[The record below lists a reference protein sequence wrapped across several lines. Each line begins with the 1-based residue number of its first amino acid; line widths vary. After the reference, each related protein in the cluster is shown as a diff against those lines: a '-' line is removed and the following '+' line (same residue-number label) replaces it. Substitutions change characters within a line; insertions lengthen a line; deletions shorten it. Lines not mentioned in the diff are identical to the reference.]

1 MSAWSGKYVIGLT
14 GNIATGKSVV
24 RKMLEHLGAF
34 GIDAD
39 ALAHRTIASGAP
51 GFQPVLEAFGEGIL
65 DSSGEIE
72 RSKLAQIV
80 FYDKDA
86 LARLELII
94 HPLVREAINVLIN
107 RSEHKVVV
115 LEAIKLIES
124 GLTKKCDCL
133 WVSTAPKKIQLARL
147 IKNRGL
153 SEMNAT
159 QRIESQPPQNDKIAA
174 ADIVIYNDDSFENTW
189 SQVRK
194 AWLGFFEK
202 PRVKKPSPEVYQMG
216 NIKVLRY
223 LPDQCAEI
231 SELISQLSDGEENPT
246 PKDIM
251 AAFTEKSFLVMKFG
265 DNPAGVAGW
274 NDKNLVAISDEVHLG
289 GDLPIPNPLYE
300 FVRAIDSISE
310 RHQCEISLL
319 YLTDKLAHHFAGL
332 TPLGYKVQNPEDLEI
347 QAWREIAI
355 FFQSPDTVMFS
366 KQLQQMSAA

>member
-14 GNIATGKSVV
+14 GNIATGKSAV

-39 ALAHRTIASGAP
+39 AMAHRTIASGAP
-51 GFQPVLEAFGEGIL
+51 GFQPVLEAFGEEIL
-65 DSSGEIE
+65 DPSGEIE
-72 RSKLAQIV
+72 RSKLAQVV
-80 FYDKDA
+80 FHDKAA
-86 LARLELII
+86 LAQLELII
-94 HPLVREAINVLIN
+94 HPLVREAIDALIN

-133 WVSTAPKKIQLARL
+133 WVSTAPQKLQLARL

-159 QRIESQPPQNDKIAA
+159 QRIESQHPQSDKIAA
-174 ADIVIYNDDSFENTW
+174 ADIVIYNDDSLENTW

-194 AWLGFFEK
+194 AWLGLFEK
-202 PRVKKPSPEVYQMG
+202 PRNKKPSPEVYQMG
-216 NIKVLRY
+216 NIKVLQY

-231 SELISQLSDGEENPT
+231 SGLISQLSGGEVNPT
-246 PKDIM
+246 PQDIM
-251 AAFTEKSFLVMKFG
+251 AAFTEKTFLVMKFG

-289 GDLPIPNPLYE
+289 GDFPIPNSLYE

-319 YLTDKLAHHFAGL
+319 YLTDKLAHHSAGL
-332 TPLGYKVQNPEDLEI
+332 THLGYKVQNPEDLEI

-355 FFQSPDTVMFS
+355 SFHSQDTVMFS
-366 KQLQQMSAA
+366 KQLQQTSEV

>member
-80 FYDKDA
+80 FYNKDA

-94 HPLVREAINVLIN
+94 HPLVRDAIDALID
-107 RSEHKVVV
+107 RSEYKVVV

-124 GLTKKCDCL
+124 GLIKKCDCL
-133 WVSTAPKKIQLARL
+133 WVSTAPQKLQLARL

-153 SEMNAT
+153 SEMYAT
-159 QRIESQPPQNDKIAA
+159 QRIESQPPQSDKIAA

-189 SQVRK
+189 SQVKK
-194 AWLGFFEK
+194 AWLGLFEK
-202 PRVKKPSPEVYQMG
+202 PRNKKPSPEVYQKG

-231 SELISQLSDGEENPT
+231 SGLISQLSDGEVNPT
-246 PKDIM
+246 PQDIM
-251 AAFTEKSFLVMKFG
+251 AAFTEKTFLVMKFG

-274 NDKNLVAISDEVHLG
+274 NNKNLVAISDEVHLR
-289 GDLPIPNPLYE
+289 GDIPIPNSLFE
-300 FVRAIDSISE
+300 FVRAIDFISE
-310 RHQCEISLL
+310 SHQCEISLL
-319 YLTDKLAHHFAGL
+319 YLTDKLTHHFSEL

-355 FFQSPDTVMFS
+355 SFQSPETVMFS
-366 KQLQQMSAA
+366 KQLRQTSAV

>member
-39 ALAHRTIASGAP
+39 ALAHRTIASGAL

-80 FYDKDA
+80 FYNKDA

-94 HPLVREAINVLIN
+94 HPLVRDAIDALID
-107 RSEHKVVV
+107 RSEYKVVV

-133 WVSTAPKKIQLARL
+133 WVSTAPQNLQLARL

-159 QRIESQPPQNDKIAA
+159 QRIESQPPQSDKIAA
-174 ADIVIYNDDSFENTW
+174 ADIVIYNDDSLENTW

-194 AWLGFFEK
+194 AWLGLIEK
-202 PRVKKPSPEVYQMG
+202 RRVEKPSPEVYQIG
-216 NIKVLRY
+216 NIKVFQY

-231 SELISQLSDGEENPT
+231 ARFITQFSDGEVNPT
-246 PKDIM
+246 SQDILV
-251 AAFTEKSFLVMKFG
+251 AFTEKTFLVMKFG

-274 NDKNLVAISDEVHLG
+274 NDNNLVAISDEVHLG
-289 GDLPIPNPLYE
+289 GDFQIPNSLCK

-319 YLTDKLAHHFAGL
+319 YLTDKLAHHFTGL
-332 TPLGYKVQNPEDLEI
+332 TPLGYKMQNPEDIEN

-355 FFQSPDTVMFS
+355 NSKSSETIMFS
-366 KQLQQMSAA
+366 KQLRQTSAV

>member
-14 GNIATGKSVV
+14 GNIATGKSLV

-39 ALAHRTIASGAP
+39 ALSHRTIASGAP

-80 FYDKDA
+80 FSDNDA

-94 HPLVREAINVLIN
+94 HPLVRDAIDALIN

-124 GLTKKCDCL
+124 GLVRKCDCL
-133 WVSTAPKKIQLARL
+133 WVSTAPKKLQLARL

-153 SEMNAT
+153 NETNAA
-159 QRIESQPPQNDKIAA
+159 QRIELQPPQNDKIAA
-174 ADIVIYNDDSFENTW
+174 ADIVIYNDDSLENTW

-194 AWLGFFEK
+194 AWLELFEK
-202 PRVKKPSPEVYQMG
+202 PRIKIPSPEVYQMG
-216 NIKVLRY
+216 NIKVFRY
-223 LPDQCAEI
+223 LPDQSAEI
-231 SELISQLSDGEENPT
+231 SGLIPQLSGGEVKPT
-246 PKDIM
+246 PQDIM
-251 AAFTEKSFLVMKFG
+251 DAFTEKTFLVMKFG
-265 DNPAGVAGW
+265 NNPAGVAGW
-274 NDKNLVAISDEVHLG
+274 NNKNFIAISDEVHMG
-289 GDLPIPNPLYE
+289 GDFPIPNSLFE

-319 YLTDKLAHHFAGL
+319 YLTKKLAHHFAGL
-332 TPLGYKVQNPEDLEI
+332 TPLGYKVQNPEDLKI

-355 FFQSPDTVMFS
+355 YFQSPETVMFS
-366 KQLQQMSAA
+366 KQLLQTSTV